1 MTNVLNNIIAN
12 QPIKPA
18 KQAPLPAF
26 TFNAEGKI
34 KPLDDKAKLLPSR
47 IFGSPIEYVKDLK
60 QDVVNI
66 GRAATGKA
74 NDHELGRINDVAMK
88 LGSLGLAAYLFAKNP
103 LKLSKAMEFV
113 GFGTFFASMALW
125 PKLAIQ
131 APIKART
138 GVDIHQKYVDS
149 QGRKKMLHQ
158 DPQYDLTDLYSREDL
173 DKMGKKLG
181 VSENLPDR
189 DSFIKQRAKKTA
201 TQGNTL
207 WMMTAGIATPVM
219 SALACNRLEKPINNA
234 IEAFDLKTSQKA
246 LETGKTGFFQ
256 KIKQSMADKA
266 FSKFLAKNADKT
278 VDEKMAGKIASYM
291 GLNLNSAS
299 MQSAVASEI
308 AGMTKAVTI
317 DENFV
322 RNALKGQ
329 VDDAII
335 ASVVGT
341 DAFKLAAQEGSLK
354 NIATLLSQSAVEGKV
369 AQQKLSGKLLA
380 TLGKAQKSGA
390 KPTVGDVTEKI
401 KGLYGS
407 LSGLTSDKQILDRFV
422 SARVGD
428 KSGTYIANQWS
439 RVCDGFIKSL
449 GLNGKE
455 LKALADGDMS
465 ILSKKLAAISA
476 DDEAYNKVVS
486 KLMKLIGDYEAKTGQ
501 SFIETVQ
508 ARSAQMSSAASEA
521 LSAGGFAEVAKKVST
536 EATKGTLKNVVDGA
550 ARERVAGAQ
559 SSFYRLLQSLDLFK
573 RIGSSNAESKLAQM
587 LKDAGK
593 VADDAAVE
601 KLIDAFRGI
610 ALSAT
615 ATENIKKLKEV
626 GIDLAEEEY
635 KSIVKTLSPDLRF
648 QLSSVLKKAGKPCN
662 GTAVDKLLKA
672 CKDMVLNATTTD
684 YVEKLKSAGF
694 ELSEKEYKA
703 VMNVLFGEKAGSTLK
718 ASLGGGEQASAML
731 RGFGAYKSEFMS
743 KVANWQ
749 NGMTPELSR
758 CVVDATTKG
767 ANAIE
772 RNNLAGKPV
781 SELVRDVAKQTYNSN
796 KWLKIFGGT
805 MIALTAVTLVAGLAI
820 GRKSKIEKQLE
831 QEGKQVNG

>member
-1 MTNVLNNIIAN
+1 MTNVLDNIIAN
-12 QPIKPA
+12 QPIRPA

-26 TFNAEGKI
+26 TFDAEGKI
-34 KPLDDKAKLLPSR
+34 KPLDDKARLLPSR

-66 GRAATGKA
+66 GRAAKGKA

-201 TQGNTL
+201 IQGNTL
-207 WMMTAGIATPVM
+207 WMMTAGVATPVM

-234 IEAFDLKTSQKA
+234 IEAFDLKASQKA
-246 LETGKTGFFQ
+246 LDKGSVGFFQ

-266 FSKFLAKNADKT
+266 FGKFLAKNADKA

-308 AGMTKAVTI
+308 AGMTKAVSI

-329 VDDAII
+329 VDDAVI
-335 ASVVGT
+335 ASISGT
-341 DAFKLAAQEGSLK
+341 DAFRQAVQDGSLK
-354 NIATLLSQSAVEGKV
+354 GIANLLSQGAVEGKK
-369 AQQKLSGKLLA
+369 AQTDLSKKLLS
-380 TLGKAQKSGA
+380 TLGKAQKDA
-390 KPTVGDVTEKI
+390 ARPTVGDVADRI
-401 KGLYGS
+401 QGLYGS
-407 LSGLTSDKQILDRFV
+407 LSGLTKDKQILDRFV

-449 GLNGKE
+449 KLNGKE

-501 SFIETVQ
+501 KFIETVQ
-508 ARSAQMSSAASEA
+508 AKSAQMSSAASEA
-521 LSAGGFAEVAKKVST
+521 LSAGGFAQVAKKVST
-536 EATKGTLKNVVDGA
+536 EASKGTLKNVVDGA
-550 ARERVAGAQ
+550 AKERVAGAQ

-573 RIGSSNAESKLAQM
+573 RVQSGDFSTQVRTILT
-587 LKDAGK
+587 DAGK
-593 VADDAAVE
+593 DASDDAVA
-601 KLIDAFRGI
+601 KL
-610 ALSAT
+610 
-615 ATENIKKLKEV
+615 V
-626 GIDLAEEEY
+626 
-635 KSIVKTLSPDLRF
+635 
-648 QLSSVLKKAGKPCN
+648 
-662 GTAVDKLLKA
+662 KA

-694 ELSEKEYKA
+694 ELSEKEYKS
-703 VMNVLFGEKAGSTLK
+703 VMNALFGEKAGSALK
-718 ASLGGGEQASAML
+718 ASLGGGEQASTML
-731 RGFGAYKSEFMS
+731 KGFSAYKSEFMG
-743 KVANWQ
+743 KVANWK

-758 CVVDATTKG
+758 CVVDAATDG

-772 RNNLAGKPV
+772 RNNLAGKPI
-781 SELVRDVAKQTYNSN
+781 SSLVQDVAKQTYNSN

-805 MIALTAVTLVAGLAI
+805 MVALTAVTLIAGLAI

-831 QEGKQVNG
+831 QESKQVNG

>member
-26 TFNAEGKI
+26 TFDAEGKI

-66 GRAATGKA
+66 GRAAKGKA

-138 GVDIHQKYVDS
+138 GVDIHQKYIDS

-173 DKMGKKLG
+173 DRMGKKLG

-234 IEAFDLKTSQKA
+234 IEAYDLKSSQKA
-246 LETGKTGFFQ
+246 LETGTVGFFA
-256 KIKQSMADKA
+256 KIKQHFADKA
-266 FSKFLAKNADKT
+266 FNKFLTQNADKA

-291 GLNLNSAS
+291 GLNTNAAS
-299 MQSAVASEI
+299 IQSAVASQI
-308 AGMTKAVTI
+308 SGMTKAVTV

-322 RNALKGQ
+322 RNALRGQ
-329 VDDAII
+329 VDDAAI
-335 ASVVGT
+335 AALSSNP
-341 DAFKLAAQEGSLK
+341 AFAQAIQDGSLK
-354 NIATLLSQSAVEGKV
+354 SIATLLSQGAE
-369 AQQKLSGKLLA
+369 
-380 TLGKAQKSGA
+380 TPKAQKELSKKLLKTLETA
-390 KPTVGDVTEKI
+390 KKAAGQPTVGEVSGKI
-401 KGLYGS
+401 QELYGS
-407 LSGLTSDKQILDRFV
+407 LSGLTKDKQILDRFV

-428 KSGTYIANQWS
+428 KSGTYIANQWT

-449 GLNGKE
+449 KLNGKE
-455 LKALADGDMS
+455 LKALANGDMS
-465 ILSKKLAAISA
+465 VLSQKLAAISA

-501 SFIETVQ
+501 KFIETVQ
-508 ARSAQMSSAASEA
+508 AKSSQMSSAASEA
-521 LSAGGFAEVAKKVST
+521 LRNGGFAEVAKKVST

-550 ARERVAGAQ
+550 AKERVAGAQ

-573 RIGSSNAESKLAQM
+573 RIQSGDFSTQVKTILT
-587 LKDAGK
+587 DAGK
-593 VADDAAVE
+593 DASDDAVA
-601 KLIDAFRGI
+601 KL
-610 ALSAT
+610 
-615 ATENIKKLKEV
+615 V
-626 GIDLAEEEY
+626 
-635 KSIVKTLSPDLRF
+635 
-648 QLSSVLKKAGKPCN
+648 
-662 GTAVDKLLKA
+662 KA

-703 VMNVLFGEKAGSTLK
+703 VMKAIFGDKAGSALK

-731 RGFGAYKSEFMS
+731 KGFDAYKSEFMS
-743 KVANWQ
+743 KVASWQ

-758 CVVDATTKG
+758 RVVEGATQG

-772 RNNLAGKPV
+772 RNNLAGKPIKT
-781 SELVRDVAKQTYNSN
+781 LVQDVAKQTYNSN

-805 MIALTAVTLVAGLAI
+805 MVALTAVTLIAGLAI